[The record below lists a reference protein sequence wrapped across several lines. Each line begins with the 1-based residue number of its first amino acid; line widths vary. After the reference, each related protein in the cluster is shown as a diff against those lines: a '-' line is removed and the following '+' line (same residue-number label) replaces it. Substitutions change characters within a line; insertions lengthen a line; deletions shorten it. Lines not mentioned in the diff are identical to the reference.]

1 MAGGIRSLIHFLH
14 ATRQQLPDPRLII
27 RWVYIGRLSL
37 AAAIFL
43 AALFAW
49 ERAPIADT
57 RAASVAFALAMVV
70 TAASAVYSE
79 VQKRPLGRTFLY
91 LQAIFDLLLATAVV
105 HLTGGQESQFAAVYI
120 LVIAGASLLLPIG
133 STLLIALLG
142 CVLYFG
148 DILVGHPGA
157 WTFDLALA
165 LQLLVFG
172 IVALGS
178 AYISARLQ
186 QVSAGTAELAA
197 ELVKVRLQG
206 TDILRNIRSGIISVD
221 EAGRLLYAN
230 PAAASL
236 LGLDLGDAQ
245 IGQPI
250 LRALARRAPEL
261 AQVLE
266 RTVRARTRINRGEG
280 QIVLPDRSFPIGL
293 TTTFAEQPG
302 VPGAPPGAPGSIA
315 GTAIF
320 QDISDQK
327 KLDSLHLRAERL
339 EAVAELSASLA
350 HEIKNPLAAVRSA
363 VEQLARMPT
372 ADDDARTLSALIMRE
387 SDRLSRL
394 LSEFLDFARV
404 RVATTRRVDLG
415 AVARDA
421 CDLVTAH
428 PDKQDGVHVVCQ
440 LPPDEVIVEGDDD
453 LLHRAVF
460 NLALNAVQ
468 ASPTSGRVAIEVE
481 SLAPDQ
487 LPQGVFF
494 EHGAVAVRVTDD
506 GPGIPPEIRDRL
518 FDPFFTTKPGGS
530 GLGLP
535 IVHRAI
541 EAHRGLVLVDSAE
554 GTGTRFTV
562 ILPRAEAAAAAADP
576 EPEHTVGRD
585 AEAALAGA
593 ADRTGDRL

>member
-221 EAGRLLYAN
+221 EA
-230 PAAASL
+230 AA
-236 LGLDLGDAQ
+236 G
-245 IGQPI
+245 
-250 LRALARRAPEL
+250 
-261 AQVLE
+261 
-266 RTVRARTRINRGEG
+266 
-280 QIVLPDRSFPIGL
+280 
-293 TTTFAEQPG
+293 FA
-302 VPGAPPGAPGSIA
+302 
-315 GTAIF
+315 
-320 QDISDQK
+320 
-327 KLDSLHLRAERL
+327 
-339 EAVAELSASLA
+339 
-350 HEIKNPLAAVRSA
+350 
-363 VEQLARMPT
+363 
-372 ADDDARTLSALIMRE
+372 
-387 SDRLSRL
+387 
-394 LSEFLDFARV
+394 
-404 RVATTRRVDLG
+404 
-415 AVARDA
+415 
-421 CDLVTAH
+421 
-428 PDKQDGVHVVCQ
+428 
-440 LPPDEVIVEGDDD
+440 
-453 LLHRAVF
+453 
-460 NLALNAVQ
+460 
-468 ASPTSGRVAIEVE
+468 
-481 SLAPDQ
+481 
-487 LPQGVFF
+487 
-494 EHGAVAVRVTDD
+494 
-506 GPGIPPEIRDRL
+506 
-518 FDPFFTTKPGGS
+518 
-530 GLGLP
+530 
-535 IVHRAI
+535 
-541 EAHRGLVLVDSAE
+541 
-554 GTGTRFTV
+554 
-562 ILPRAEAAAAAADP
+562 
-576 EPEHTVGRD
+576 
-585 AEAALAGA
+585 
-593 ADRTGDRL
+593 